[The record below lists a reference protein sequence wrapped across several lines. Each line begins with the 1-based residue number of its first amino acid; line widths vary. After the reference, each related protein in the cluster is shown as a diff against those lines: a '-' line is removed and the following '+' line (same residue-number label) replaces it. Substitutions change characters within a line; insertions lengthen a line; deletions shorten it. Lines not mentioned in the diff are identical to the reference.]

1 MNLSM
6 RGSTGLSVGCSRK
19 VYRSKR
25 LKIGDVDARI
35 EEKLCYTISD
45 KARKIGNGVAEAIDL
60 VYKTK

>member
-1 MNLSM
+1 MLQE
-6 RGSTGLSVGCSRK
+6 GAPVKKG
-19 VYRSKR
+19 

-45 KARKIGNGVAEAIDL
+45 KARKIGNGVAEVIDF